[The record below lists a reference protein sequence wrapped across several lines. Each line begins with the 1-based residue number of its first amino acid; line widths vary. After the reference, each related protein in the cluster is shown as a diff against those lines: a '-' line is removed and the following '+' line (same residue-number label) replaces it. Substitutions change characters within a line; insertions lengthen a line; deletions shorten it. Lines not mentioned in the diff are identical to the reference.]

1 MSEIIVNSDTTLSEA
16 IGELREAFRVHKWVR
31 MVLRAGQ
38 RSLDQNAVIHCW
50 YEQMGRELREDSA
63 QGWRRYCKLHHGVP
77 ILRAEDADFREF
89 YDAALKDTFTYEQK
103 LKAMDILPVTRLMS
117 VAQLSAY
124 MEALQDD
131 FRPRGVTLVVKEKS
145 VIRRVSEKRK
155 AVMEALA
162 K

>member
-1 MSEIIVNSDTTLSEA
+1 VSEIIVNSDTTLSEA

-31 MVLRAGQ
+31 MVLRVGL

-77 ILRAEDADFREF
+77 ILRAEDTDFRAF
-89 YDAALKDTFTYEQK
+89 YDTALKSTLTYEEK
-103 LKAMDILPVTRLMS
+103 LRAMDFVPVTRLMS

-131 FRPRGVTLVVKEKS
+131 FRTRGVTLIVEEK
-145 VIRRVSEKRK
+145 KRK
-155 AVMEALA
+155 ARKAA
-162 K
+162 